1 MNGADLLVQ
10 TSQQAGIRVCFA
22 NAGTT
27 EMAIVDSLRRSEIRP
42 VPVLFEGVAS
52 GAADGYARIDGGPAA
67 VLLHLGP
74 GLSNAS
80 ANLHNSRRAQSPVVN
95 WVGDHATWLLDYD
108 PPLASD
114 IASIARGTS
123 QWVRTATETAA
134 VQRDATESVRMALG
148 PPAGVSTLILP
159 ADVMAAEAGPKTETE
174 APPHDGL
181 DSESAT
187 TQATISAKRIE
198 ECAAHLRAAKK
209 PVLLI
214 GGHTLDADSLRNAHR
229 LAAVAGAEVLVE
241 RFPRCMRREKHL
253 PSPEKLAYLPFMARA
268 QLADKD
274 LVLCL
279 GTDAPACFFG
289 YEGQEPYLT
298 DPDATVSFP
307 AAPDE
312 DPAAAL
318 AALCD
323 ALGAVPYE
331 AVDLAAPTA
340 GPTGQL
346 NPESICGHIAR
357 LLPENSIVVDE
368 GITSSLALYPALR
381 GAAPHDYLACKGG
394 SIGFATPVST
404 GAAIAAPE
412 RPVICYVGDGSAAF
426 TLQSLWT
433 QANAGLNVTTIVIV
447 NHSYAVLQMELM
459 RTGSP
464 VEGAGKILTEITN
477 PELDYELLSRGFGVP
492 ARKVTTAEQ
501 FADALAASL
510 AEPGPSLIAACLR

>member
-10 TSQQAGIRVCFA
+10 TSQRAGIRVCFA

-27 EMAIVDSLRRSEIRP
+27 EMAIVDSLRRSEIHP

-80 ANLHNSRRAQSPVVN
+80 ANLHNARRAQSPVVN
-95 WVGDHATWLLDYD
+95 WVGDHAAWLLDYD

-123 QWVRTATETAA
+123 QWVRTATETAS
-134 VQRDATESVRMALG
+134 VQRDATESVRVALG

-159 ADVMAAEAGPKTETE
+159 ADVMANEPETNTE
-174 APPHDGL
+174 APPRDGL

-187 TQATISAKRIE
+187 TQATISATRIE
-198 ECAAHLRAAKK
+198 QCAAQLRAAKK
-209 PVLLI
+209 AVLLI
-214 GGHTLDADSLRNAHR
+214 GAHALDADSLSNAHR
-229 LAAVAGAEVLVE
+229 LAAVTGAEVLVE
-241 RFPRCMRREKHL
+241 RFPRCMRRETGL

-289 YEGQEPYLT
+289 YEGQEPFLT

-323 ALGAVPYE
+323 ALDAAPYE
-331 AVDLAAPTA
+331 AVDLAAPT
-340 GPTGQL
+340 GSPTGQL

-357 LLPENSIVVDE
+357 LLPENAIVVDE

-404 GAAIAAPE
+404 GAAIAAPD

-464 VEGAGKILTEITN
+464 LEGAGKILTEITN
-477 PELDYELLSRGFGVP
+477 PQLDYEYLARGFGVP
-492 ARKVTTAEQ
+492 ARKVTTAEE
-501 FADALAASL
+501 FAQALEASL